1 MRLMT
6 KWAGFRAF
14 CHALS
19 VTLPE
24 NAMEQTRL
32 LSTEEICTV
41 MERFKAQNPN
51 PKSELHAGNPYTF
64 LLSVVLSAQATDK
77 SVNKATEPLFKIA
90 DSPQKILVLGE
101 ERLISYIRSI
111 GLYKTKAA
119 HIMELSRMLI
129 ERFGGVVPSSREELE
144 TLPGVGRKTANVVLN
159 VIFGQPTM
167 PVDTHLLRICPKI
180 GLAPGKTPLE
190 VEQALLQRIP
200 PQYLHSAH
208 HWLILHGRY
217 TCTARNPKC
226 ADCIICDICMAN
238 RVAQTEK
245 C

>member
-1 MRLMT
+1 MSAVVQYSEPPHCMQN
-6 KWAGFRAF
+6 
-14 CHALS
+14 S
-19 VTLPE
+19 
-24 NAMEQTRL
+24 MEQIQL

-51 PKSELHAGNPYTF
+51 PVSELHAGNPYTF

-90 DSPQKILVLGE
+90 DTPQKILALGE
-101 ERLISYIRSI
+101 ETLISYIRSI
-111 GLYKTKAA
+111 GLYRTKAA
-119 HIMELSRMLI
+119 HIMELSRRLI
-129 ERFGGVVPSSREELE
+129 EYFDGVVPSTREELE

-180 GLAPGKTPLE
+180 GLALGKTPLE
-190 VEQALLQRIP
+190 VEQGLLQRIP
-200 PQYLHSAH
+200 PQYMHHAH

-226 ADCIICDICMAN
+226 TECIISDVCMEN
-238 RVAQTEK
+238 SIRQKQT
-245 C
+245 